1 MSSDGVRPHE
11 PTKMDKT
18 ICPALHY
25 GKIAACRFCSL
36 QPGGPSALCLKM
48 EKAWRI
54 AQERKRKE
62 LGAQTE

>member
-1 MSSDGVRPHE
+1 MSDPMR
-11 PTKMDKT
+11 MDKT

-36 QPGGPSALCLKM
+36 QPGGPSALCLQM

-54 AQERKRKE
+54 AQERKRNDANKQAAPAE
-62 LGAQTE
+62 